1 MIGDISSPE
10 AVERERRSVAML
22 PPGAPAFDRDEALT
36 ILEALAAAL
45 AAAKS
50 SSGHRERRT

>member
-1 MIGDISSPE
+1 MLGDISSPE

-22 PPGAPAFDRDEALT
+22 SSGVPVYDREEALT

-45 AAAKS
+45 AATEAS
-50 SSGHRERRT
+50 ATRTRRRP